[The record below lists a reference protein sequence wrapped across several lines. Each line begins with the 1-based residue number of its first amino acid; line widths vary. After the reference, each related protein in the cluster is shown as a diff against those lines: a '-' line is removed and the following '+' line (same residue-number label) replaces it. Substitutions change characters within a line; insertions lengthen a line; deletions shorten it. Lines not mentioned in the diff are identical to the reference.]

1 MALGRPVA
9 VGAGGLL
16 VAAGVLG
23 FVPGVTTH
31 VGSLA
36 FAGHGSRAELLGQF
50 RVSVLLNLVH
60 IASGL
65 PAAVLARTEDGARSY
80 LAGCGIAYLLLWV
93 LGPLSLGGWV
103 PLNTADNWLHL
114 VWGCAVLGAGALLG
128 SGGLLDRSARA

>member
-1 MALGRPVA
+1 MAHGRPVA
-9 VGAGGLL
+9 VTAGGLL

-36 FAGHGSRAELLGQF
+36 FAGHGSHAELLGQF
-50 RVSVLLNLVH
+50 RVGVLLNLVH

-65 PAAVLARTEDGARSY
+65 PAVVMARTEAGARRY
-80 LAGCGIAYLLLWV
+80 LSGCGIAYLVLWV

-103 PLNTADNWLHL
+103 PLNSADNWLHL
-114 VWGCAVLGAGALLG
+114 VGGVALLG
-128 SGGLLDRSARA
+128 TSTLLGRDASP

>member
-36 FAGHGSRAELLGQF
+36 FAGHTSRAELLGQF
-50 RVSVLLNLVH
+50 RVSVLLNLAH

-65 PAAVLARTEDGARSY
+65 PAALLARTEEGARSY
-80 LAGCGIAYLLLWV
+80 LTGCGVAYLLLWV
-93 LGPLSLGGWV
+93 LGPLSLG
-103 PLNTADNWLHL
+103 
-114 VWGCAVLGAGALLG
+114 AG
-128 SGGLLDRSARA
+128 SR